1 MTLAGFEPLNDNPDA
16 GADWARRLERHGD
29 APALLTAD
37 GAVVTYAELAARA
50 DEWAAK
56 LGPGRRFVALLVR
69 NDIASIIAY
78 VGALRAGHPV
88 LLLDADGDCAR
99 ILADFAPDVVACP
112 SDERL
117 EIGAATTALHPDLAL
132 LLSTSG
138 STGSPKL
145 VRLSGEAVAANG
157 RAIVQYLGLT
167 AAERAVT
174 TLAIHYSFGLSVL
187 NSHLMAGAALIVTD
201 LSVTHP
207 DFAALLERMR
217 PTSLSGVPYIYELLE
232 RTGLEA
238 RLPGSITSLTQ
249 AGGRLPADKVRALA
263 TRGAR
268 QGYRFFAMYGQTEAA
283 PRMAYLPPELAA
295 RFPDCIGRAI
305 PGGAFTLED
314 GDGGEIGAPEVPGEL
329 VYRGPNVMM
338 GYATS
343 PADLAKGAELE
354 ALRTGDIAVRNEA
367 GLYRITG
374 RASRFAKIAGLR
386 IGFDDVE
393 ALLAAA
399 GQTAVVTG
407 DDTLVAVHVEAA
419 DTPEAR
425 QAVAELVAEQAH
437 IPESAVSVVSG
448 PVPRLASGK
457 TDYGAIR
464 KAGAAAAEARMAA
477 LAGAHPI
484 LAGYARA
491 FGRPDVAPAESFQSL
506 GGDSLAYVNAAM
518 SVEKALGHLP
528 ARWEEMPVSAL
539 IALAPVGGTGGVVG
553 QSRIA
558 TETLLR
564 LLALTLVIL
573 GHAAAGDTGILRG
586 GATILFM
593 MAGYNVCRFQKS
605 AFEAGRLWP
614 ALAGT
619 FERMILP
626 YLVLMTPVLLLSGA
640 TKNWG
645 WFALVSVFTVDDAER
660 GPLFAYWFIET
671 VFHALLV
678 TVLLFSVPAVRR
690 LSAARPFTFG
700 LLLLALALVAKLV
713 VPAYVFDDRNPVSL
727 TIDAQYYLYALGW
740 LAFVARG
747 RAQLLAVLALAV
759 VLGSWDY
766 GPGASRQL
774 WLGLAMAALL
784 FVPDVPVP
792 RWLAGPLL
800 RIAAAGYFI
809 YIAHVMVN
817 QVLRFRLGLDDV
829 PVANLLLL
837 LPLSIVAGLLFEA
850 GWNAMV
856 AGVRRLRRA

>member
-1 MTLAGFEPLNDNPDA
+1 MHWLIKSEPFKYSFDDLLRDGETVWDGVRNNQAAIYLRSMKIGEELAFYHSNEGLAVVGVARVSGEHFIDPSDPKGAVSGRESRAGAPAGKAGDAGGDEGRSAAGGDGDVPAVPAVGGAADGCRMGCDHGAGRRMTLAGPEPLHDNPDA
-16 GADWARRLERHGD
+16 GADWARRLGRHGA

-37 GAVVTYAELAARA
+37 GAVVSYAELAARA
-50 DEWAAK
+50 DAWAAR

-69 NDIASIIAY
+69 NDVASIIAY
-78 VGALRAGHPV
+78 VGAMRAGHPV
-88 LLLDADGDCAR
+88 LLLDADGSAER

-112 SDERL
+112 SDDRL
-117 EIGAATTALHPDLAL
+117 EVGAATTELHPDLAL

-207 DFAALLERMR
+207 DFAALLERMQ

-232 RTGLEA
+232 RTGLEE
-238 RLPGSITSLTQ
+238 RLPASITSLTQ

-263 TRGAR
+263 ERGTR
-268 QGYRFFAMYGQTEAA
+268 QGFRFFAMYGQTEAA

-314 GDGGEIGAPEVPGEL
+314 ADGNAITAPETPGEL

-338 GYATS
+338 GYATA
-343 PADLAKGAELE
+343 PADLARGAELE

-407 DDTLVAVHVEAA
+407 DDALVAVHVEAA

-425 QAVAELVAEQAH
+425 QAVAELVAERAH
-437 IPESAVSVVSG
+437 IPESAIAVVSG
-448 PVPRLASGK
+448 PVPRLATGK

-464 KAGAAAAEARMAA
+464 RAAAAAAEARLAA
-477 LAGAHPI
+477 TAGAHPI

-491 FGRPDVAPAESFQSL
+491 FGRPNVTPADSFQSL

-518 SVEKALGHLP
+518 SLEKALGRLP

-539 IALAPVGGTGGVVG
+539 MALAPASGDGGG

-573 GHAAAGDTGILRG
+573 GHAAAGRYR
-586 GATILFM
+586 A
-593 MAGYNVCRFQKS
+593 
-605 AFEAGRLWP
+605 
-614 ALAGT
+614 
-619 FERMILP
+619 
-626 YLVLMTPVLLLSGA
+626 
-640 TKNWG
+640 
-645 WFALVSVFTVDDAER
+645 
-660 GPLFAYWFIET
+660 
-671 VFHALLV
+671 
-678 TVLLFSVPAVRR
+678 
-690 LSAARPFTFG
+690 AARRR
-700 LLLLALALVAKLV
+700 
-713 VPAYVFDDRNPVSL
+713 DH
-727 TIDAQYYLYALGW
+727 
-740 LAFVARG
+740 FVHDG
-747 RAQLLAVLALAV
+747 
-759 VLGSWDY
+759 
-766 GPGASRQL
+766 
-774 WLGLAMAALL
+774 
-784 FVPDVPVP
+784 
-792 RWLAGPLL
+792 
-800 RIAAAGYFI
+800 
-809 YIAHVMVN
+809 
-817 QVLRFRLGLDDV
+817 
-829 PVANLLLL
+829 
-837 LPLSIVAGLLFEA
+837 
-850 GWNAMV
+850 
-856 AGVRRLRRA
+856 GV

>member
-1 MTLAGFEPLNDNPDA
+1 MTGAGFEPLNDNPDA
-16 GADWARRLERHGD
+16 AADWARRLERHGD

-50 DEWAAK
+50 DAWAAK

-99 ILADFAPDVVACP
+99 ILADFVPDVVACP
-112 SDERL
+112 SDDRL
-117 EIGAATTALHPDLAL
+117 EIAATTTALHPDLAL

-145 VRLSGEAVAANG
+145 VRLSGDAVAANG

-207 DFAALLERMR
+207 DFAALLDTMQ

-232 RTGLEA
+232 RTGLED
-238 RLPGSITSLTQ
+238 RLPASITSLTQ
-249 AGGRLPADKVRALA
+249 AGGRLPAEKVRALA
-263 TRGAR
+263 ERGAR
-268 QGYRFFAMYGQTEAA
+268 QGFRFFAMYGQTEAA

-295 RFPDCIGRAI
+295 QFPDCIGRAI
-305 PGGAFTLED
+305 PGGTFTLED
-314 GDGGEIGAPEVPGEL
+314 EAGRAITAAETPGEL

-338 GYATS
+338 GYATA
-343 PADLAKGAELE
+343 PADLARGAELE

-399 GQTAVVTG
+399 GHKAVVTG
-407 DDTLVAVHVEAA
+407 DDALVAVHVEAA
-419 DTPEAR
+419 ETPEAR
-425 QAVAELVAEQAH
+425 AAVAELVSDRAH
-437 IPESAVSVVSG
+437 IPESAVSVVAG

-464 KAGAAAAEARMAA
+464 KAAVAAAEARLAA
-477 LAGAHPI
+477 TAGAHPI

-491 FGRPDVAPAESFQSL
+491 FGRPNVAPGDSFQSL

-539 IALAPVGGTGGVVG
+539 VALTPAAGTVAG

-573 GHAAAGDTGILRG
+573 GHAAAGDTGVLRG

-593 MAGYNVCRFQKS
+593 MAGYNVWRFQKS
-605 AFEAGRLWP
+605 AFEAGRWWP
-614 ALAGT
+614 AVAGS

-678 TVLLFSVPAVRR
+678 TVLLFAVPAVRR
-690 LSAARPFTFG
+690 FSAARPFSFG
-700 LLLLALALVAKLV
+700 LVLLALALAAKLL
-713 VPAYVFDDRNPVSL
+713 VPAYVFDDRNPNSL

-747 RAQLLAVLALAV
+747 RTQQLAVLALTV
-759 VLGSWDY
+759 VLVGWDF
-766 GPGASRQL
+766 GPGASRHV
-774 WLGLAMAALL
+774 WMGLAMAALL
-784 FVPDVPVP
+784 FVPDAPVP

-809 YIAHVMVN
+809 YIAHVLVN
-817 QVLRFRLGLDDV
+817 QTLRFRLGLDDAPMV
-829 PVANLLLL
+829 NLVLL

-850 GWNAMV
+850 GWNALV

>member
-37 GAVVTYAELAARA
+37 GAVMTYAGLAARA
-50 DEWAAK
+50 DAWAAK

-88 LLLDADGDCAR
+88 LLLDAEGDCAR

-112 SDERL
+112 SEDRL
-117 EIGAATTALHPDLAL
+117 EVGAATTALHPDLAL

-167 AAERAVT
+167 SAERAVT

-201 LSVTHP
+201 LGVTHP
-207 DFAALLERMR
+207 DFEGLLERLQ
-217 PTSLSGVPYIYELLE
+217 PTSLSGVPYIFELLE
-232 RTGLEA
+232 RSGLDR
-238 RLPGSITSLTQ
+238 RLPKSVTTLTQ

-263 TRGAR
+263 TRGAAE
-268 QGYRFFAMYGQTEAA
+268 GFRFFAMYGQTEAA

-295 RFPDCIGRAI
+295 QFPDCIGRAI
-305 PGGAFTLED
+305 PGGRFSLESED
-314 GDGGEIGAPEVPGEL
+314 GAVISGEETPGEL

-338 GYATS
+338 GYATA
-343 PADLAKGAELE
+343 PADLARGPELE

-393 ALLAAA
+393 ALLATA
-399 GQTAVVTG
+399 GHVAVVTG

-419 DTPEAR
+419 DTVEAK
-425 QAVAELVAEQAH
+425 AAIAALVSERAH
-437 IPESAVSVVSG
+437 IPENAVAVVSG
-448 PVPRLASGK
+448 PVPRLASAK

-464 KAGAAAAEARMAA
+464 RAAAAAA
-477 LAGAHPI
+477 AASAAAASAGVHPI
-484 LAGYARA
+484 LAGFRRA
-491 FGRPDVAPAESFQSL
+491 FSRPGITDRESFQSL

-518 SVEKALGHLP
+518 SVEKALGRLP
-528 ARWEEMPVSAL
+528 ARWEEMPVAAL
-539 IALAPVGGTGGVVG
+539 VALTPAAGAVAG
-553 QSRIA
+553 QSRLA

-573 GHAAAGDTGILRG
+573 GHAAASDTGVLRG

-593 MAGYNVCRFQKS
+593 MAGYNVCRFQKA
-605 AFEAGRLWP
+605 AFDSGRTW
-614 ALAGT
+614 AAVAGT
-619 FERMILP
+619 FERMVVP
-626 YLVLMTPVLLLSGA
+626 YLVLMTPILLASGA
-640 TKNWG
+640 AMSWG
-645 WFALVSVFTVDDAER
+645 WFALVSVFTVHDWER

-678 TVLLFSVPAVRR
+678 TVLLFQLAPLRR
-690 LSAARPFTFG
+690 LSAARPFVFG
-700 LLLLALALVAKLV
+700 LLLLALALVAKVL
-713 VPAYVFDDRNPVSL
+713 VPAYVFDDANPMSL

-740 LAFVARG
+740 LACVARG
-747 RAQLLAVLALAV
+747 RMQQLVVLALTL
-759 VLGSWDY
+759 VLSGWDY
-766 GPGASRQL
+766 GLFASRQL
-774 WLGLAMAALL
+774 WLGFAMAALL
-784 FVPDVPVP
+784 FVPDVAVP

-809 YIAHVMVN
+809 YIVHVLVN
-817 QVLRFRLGLDDV
+817 HVLRFRLGLAETPMV
-829 PVANLLLL
+829 NLLLL
-837 LPLSIVAGLLFEA
+837 LPVSIVAGLAFEA
-850 GWNAMV
+850 AWNALM
-856 AGVRRLRRA
+856 AAVRRLRRA